1 MKKKKLLKNF
11 KRKNTASS
19 QSFDACSSK
28 TNQLMLSHFLDAMP
42 RNKSDVSGGD
52 DCD

>member
-1 MKKKKLLKNF
+1 MKEKNLSKNF

-28 TNQLMLSHFLDAMP
+28 PNQLMLSHFLDAMP
-42 RNKSDVSGGD
+42 KNKSNVSGGD
-52 DCD
+52 DRD